1 MATVTGGY
9 SPGEEEETFSRRG
22 RGAGKFQP
30 PGPPAP
36 ENFAANYLT
45 NFQNMLSGL
54 LGIGGMFGQQGP
66 VITGNYD
73 PELAQAV
80 ASGQAPASR
89 VTGDVQNVGS
99 NVTTGGSGRGSNRAQ
114 VTSGRGGNVAA
125 SQGRSQ
131 QQRGMGGIPGL
142 GRAAFIGG
150 MVPSVLAGV
159 SELQADRPFGAAAAV
174 GAGAITSAA
183 GAALLK
189 APHPL
194 AKLAGGALLAGNLLG
209 VPGAVASGAESGLQS
224 VTGKPTSGKE
234 DKFSTQMAMRGQIT
248 QQNLD
253 ALQREQAINL
263 QTTKDLT
270 QFMNE
275 AQLQQFK
282 AMAPELEKAKMN
294 DFARYQTAMALQGQI
309 QGKLGVLATAGALA
323 QGQQQG
329 NYLLANTSLQNSP
342 YTQAIMPAPQIRFG

>member
-1 MATVTGGY
+1 MQL
-9 SPGEEEETFSRRG
+9 SIPGLESFSQTSVS
-22 RGAGKFQP
+22 GA
-30 PGPPAP
+30 
-36 ENFAANYLT
+36 
-45 NFQNMLSGL
+45 SS
-54 LGIGGMFGQQGP
+54 
-66 VITGNYD
+66 NYD
-73 PELAQAV
+73 PRIKQLLDAGVSPKVIRALGVEGAQKTLEGKAG
-80 ASGQAPASR
+80 ATEALSNAQGFLGDFISGKK
-89 VTGDVQNVGS
+89 
-99 NVTTGGSGRGSNRAQ
+99 
-114 VTSGRGGNVAA
+114 
-125 SQGRSQ
+125 
-131 QQRGMGGIPGL
+131 PGL
-142 GRAAFIGG
+142 GRAAFVGG

-209 VPGAVASGAESGLQS
+209 IPGGVASVAESARQS
-224 VTGKPTSGKE
+224 LTGKPTSGKE

-253 ALQREQAINL
+253 ALQRENAINL
-263 QTTKDLT
+263 QATRDFAQL
-270 QFMNE
+270 MNE

-329 NYLLANTSLQNSP
+329 NYLLANTALQNSP

>member
-1 MATVTGGY
+1 MAATYAFPMDGPVGPSSPIDRISAKNSMFGVPGPT
-9 SPGEEEETFSRRG
+9 PGEQVLADEARSQKLREAGSRAKDFLG
-22 RGAGKFQP
+22 
-30 PGPPAP
+30 
-36 ENFAANYLT
+36 NF
-45 NFQNMLSGL
+45 LSG
-54 LGIGGMFGQQGP
+54 G
-66 VITGNYD
+66 V
-73 PELAQAV
+73 
-80 ASGQAPASR
+80 
-89 VTGDVQNVGS
+89 
-99 NVTTGGSGRGSNRAQ
+99 
-114 VTSGRGGNVAA
+114 
-125 SQGRSQ
+125 
-131 QQRGMGGIPGL
+131 PGL

-159 SELQADRPFGAAAAV
+159 SELRADRPFGAAAAV

-209 VPGAVASGAESGLQS
+209 VPGAVASVAESGLQS

-323 QGQQQG
+323 QGGQQG
-329 NYLLANTSLQNSP
+329 NYMLANTVLQNNP
-342 YTQAIMPAPQIRFG
+342 YTQAVMQAPQIRFG